1 MASKRAIHA
10 RESDDKEFVKWRSRF
25 QVATSAFE
33 MGELKEART
42 LLFRLLEVAKKL
54 DDNDFA
60 LPASQIGIAIVAME
74 QGKLE
79 ESKEY
84 FDQGLS
90 ALSASADP
98 SCQELYAAA
107 LRYLAI
113 WHEKQDRIEEAERIL
128 RDSIE
133 RLKRLGND
141 AAVQLAYSICDLC
154 FMLIRQDR
162 VDEAEKLIESALEI
176 LKVTVGKDDPKYDWA
191 KMLYK
196 ACLQEDAE
204 LKADAIEFLAQQ
216 LQWKAGPNH
225 PNLVRAVTAYEAAL
239 RKRGMSDRIETARE
253 RFTSILK

>member
-1 MASKRAIHA
+1 MVSKRAVHS
-10 RESDDKEFVKWRSRF
+10 RESADKDFIKWRSRF

-42 LLFRLLEVAKKL
+42 LLFRLLEVAKTL

-60 LPASQIGIAIVAME
+60 IPASQLGIAIVSME

-79 ESKEY
+79 ESREY

-90 ALSASADP
+90 ALSSSSDP
-98 SCQELYAAA
+98 ACQELYAAG
-107 LRYLAI
+107 LRFFAI
-113 WHEKQDRIEEAERIL
+113 WHEKQDRLEEAERIL

-133 RLKRLGND
+133 RLKRLGNET
-141 AAVQLAYSICDLC
+141 AVQLAYSICDLC
-154 FMLIRQDR
+154 FVLIRQER
-162 VDEAEKLIESALEI
+162 MDEAEKLIESALDI

-196 ACLQEDAE
+196 ACLQQEEE
-204 LKADAIEFLAQQ
+204 LKADAIEFLTQQ

-239 RKRGMSDRIETARE
+239 HKRGMVERIETARE
-253 RFTSILK
+253 RFTSILR